1 MRCSFTGPAP
11 SVIFH
16 HERAFLLE
24 WLANRKLSTN
34 GLVGSDGRDCGQLV
48 GKSEVGNPGR
58 IGTMYTIADKTSAS
72 DERIDKLSAE
82 ERVPRLRKVVPK
94 TNVY

>member
-1 MRCSFTGPAP
+1 
-11 SVIFH
+11 
-16 HERAFLLE
+16 
-24 WLANRKLSTN
+24 
-34 GLVGSDGRDCGQLV
+34 
-48 GKSEVGNPGR
+48 
-58 IGTMYTIADKTSAS
+58 MYTIADKTSAS